1 MGVFVFTLLHG
12 SISIF
17 HAVLPAFFK
26 YYDFRITELVLLVY
40 IVASIA
46 VSVAVVSI

>member
-12 SISIF
+12 NISILY
-17 HAVLPAFFK
+17 AVLPAFFK
-26 YYDFRITELVLLVY
+26 DHDFRITELVLLVY
-40 IVASIA
+40 VVASIA

>member
-26 YYDFRITELVLLVY
+26 DFRITELVLLVY